1 MLGWVIITEEMSL
14 KLPQGF
20 SFFGGGGWF
29 DDKKSNSSK
38 KPEFS
43 PSFKL
48 QTDKEVYRPGDFI
61 TATIEIS
68 NPGVSKDTN
77 VAEPSSNEVCSL
89 LVDNLAF
96 EIKGVEKLDSQWFS
110 IQQPLP
116 GTKQKRGETIFLDCT
131 APGTVSKVIVSC
143 GRTKTYMIRV
153 QLPVSLPPSYRGT
166 SIRYFY
172 FVRGTISGRWLV
184 LENGHHDKWSGN
196 DLIKMEAR
204 APLQIWVTQKSN
216 NFLNEEGALFSNVVQ
231 MDIYWKEKDA
241 DSDWVQANEF
251 LDGFEEG
258 YDSSRDEVSSISS
271 YTPARGNIDLALKKS
286 LSSQSISA
294 RHSSNEYQYAQG
306 ERPTH
311 LSCMPLSKLSIAEV
325 VDNSD
330 ERIVLSQKEFD
341 RSSSL
346 YSPQRKLSS
355 SFESRDDVASRYVTR
370 SAEPLSSEGFIRGR
384 SYNIRIDDQVLLR
397 FSPKNSDSTYYFGD
411 MIGGT
416 LNFFHGEGPR
426 RCLEVS
432 ITLEISEVINQQYV
446 HPSRKNAPTI
456 TKVQND
462 HHEVVADLM
471 QTSFIFS
478 IPRDGPMS
486 FSTPHISIQWSLRF
500 EFFSTPMH
508 VDLNRYDHPLLVE
521 QREKGD
527 WVLPIT
533 VCAPPLRAEAPHA
546 RNERAFSV
554 GSLFSS

>member
-1 MLGWVIITEEMSL
+1 MSL
-14 KLPQGF
+14 KFPQGF

-38 KPEFS
+38 KPDVS
-43 PSFKL
+43 PSLKL

-68 NPGVSKDTN
+68 NPAISKDTN
-77 VAEPSSNEVCSL
+77 VAEPSTNEVCSL
-89 LVDNLAF
+89 LVDNLAV
-96 EIKGVEKLDSQWFS
+96 EIKGVEKLDGQWFS
-110 IQQPLP
+110 IQKPLP
-116 GTKQKRGETIFLDCT
+116 GSKQKRGETIFLDCT
-131 APGTVSKVIVSC
+131 APATVSKVIVSC

-153 QLPVSLPPSYRGT
+153 QLPMILPPSYRGT

-172 FVRGTISGRWLV
+172 YVRTTISARWLV
-184 LENGHHDKWSGN
+184 LENGHHDKWPGN
-196 DLIKMEAR
+196 DLIKLEAR
-204 APLQIWVTQKSN
+204 APLQVWAMQKSN
-216 NFLNEEGALFSNVVQ
+216 NFLNEEGALFSNAIQ

-241 DSDWVQANEF
+241 DSDWVQANDF
-251 LDGFEEG
+251 LDVYEEG
-258 YDSSRDEVSSISS
+258 YDSSRDEVSSVSS
-271 YTPARGNIDLALKKS
+271 YTPARGNIDLAVKKS
-286 LSSQSISA
+286 SSSQSISA
-294 RHSSNEYQYAQG
+294 RFSSTEYQYAQG
-306 ERPTH
+306 ERSSH
-311 LSCMPLSKLSIAEV
+311 LSYIPLSKLSVAEV

-330 ERIVLSQKEFD
+330 ESVVFPQKELD

-346 YSPQRKLSS
+346 YPYQKKLSR
-355 SFESRDDVASRYVTR
+355 SFDSRDDMASTYAMR

-416 LNFFHGEGPR
+416 LTFFHGEGPR

-432 ITLEISEVINQQYV
+432 ITLEMLEVINQQCV

-462 HHEVVADLM
+462 HHEVVADLA

-486 FSTPHISIQWSLRF
+486 FSTPYISVQWSLRF
-500 EFFSTPMH
+500 EFFTTPMH
-508 VDLNRYDHPLLVE
+508 VNLNRYEHPLLVE

-533 VCAPPLRAEAPHA
+533 VCAPPLRAETLHT
-546 RNERAFSV
+546 RNEKDFSV
-554 GSLFSS
+554 GSLFPS